1 MSSGLIETRVDK
13 AFDALARRLTARAAA
28 IAMALTAASAETQ
41 ALAARG
47 DESRWRRA
55 DLVWPLFAKG

>member
-1 MSSGLIETRVDK
+1 MSGMIQADATASF
-13 AFDALARRLTARAAA
+13 AALARRLADRAGKIAAA
-28 IAMALTAASAETQ
+28 HAEMRALKT
-41 ALAARG
+41 RG

>member
-1 MSSGLIETRVDK
+1 MSGMISARAV
-13 AFDALARRLTARAAA
+13 FDDLARRLVVRAETLAAARAETRR
-28 IAMALTAASAETQ
+28 LAS
-41 ALAARG
+41 RG

>member
-1 MSSGLIETRVDK
+1 MSGTIAADAEA
-13 AFDALARRLTARAAA
+13 AFDDLARRLAARAAA
-28 IAMALTAASAETQ
+28 LAAAHAQ
-41 ALAARG
+41 AHHLAARR

>member
-1 MSSGLIETRVDK
+1 MMSARVL
-13 AFDALARRLTARAAA
+13 FDDFARRLVSRAETLAAARA
-28 IAMALTAASAETQ
+28 ETRR
-41 ALAARG
+41 LAARG

>member
-1 MSSGLIETRVDK
+1 MSSGLIETRVGK
-13 AFDALARRLTARAAA
+13 AFDALARRLAARAAA
-28 IAMALTAASAETQ
+28 IATAHAETQ
-41 ALAARG
+41 SLTARG